1 MKFAILCLFSF
12 LRFIQVEP
20 KSSLFE
26 YVNHTKNWDIQPF
39 SPIVNT
45 IKLAKKYGIDIYRVE
60 SDYAAKHTLLG
71 GYRKDSNVIMLYNVP
86 ELEYFNKLN
95 EETLKHELIHAIQ
108 HCKGNKRTFEPLI
121 DYNLLLYCIV
131 KQKINVTF
139 IESFYSKDDFEI
151 ELEAYCFEK
160 FISYKEIDLLL
171 NTFCL

>member
-12 LRFIQVEP
+12 LRFIQSET
-20 KSSLFE
+20 SLFE
-26 YVNHTKNWDIQPF
+26 YVNHTKNWNIQPF

-45 IKLAKKYGIDIYRVE
+45 IKLAKKYGINIYRVK
-60 SDYAAKHTLLG
+60 SDYAAKHRLLG
-71 GYRKDSNVIMLYNVP
+71 GYRSGLNVIVLYNVP

-108 HCKGNKRTFEPLI
+108 YCKGNKSTFEPLI
-121 DYNLLLYCIV
+121 DFKFLLNCIV

-139 IESFYSKDDFEI
+139 IGSFYSKDDFEI

-160 FISYKEIDLLL
+160 FISYTDIDLLL
-171 NTFCL
+171 NAFCL

>member
-1 MKFAILCLFSF
+1 MKFAILFLF
-12 LRFIQVEP
+12 LRFIQA
-20 KSSLFE
+20 KTSLFE
-26 YVNHTKNWDIQPF
+26 YVNHTNDYYIQPL

-45 IKLAKKYGIDIYRVE
+45 IRLAKERGIDIYREDSV
-60 SDYAAKHTLLG
+60 YAAENNLLG
-71 GYRKDSNVIMLYNVP
+71 GYRPRSNVIVLYNVP

-95 EETLKHELIHAIQ
+95 EKTLKHELIHAIQ
-108 HCKGNKRTFEPLI
+108 YCKGNKKTFEPLI
-121 DYNLLLYCIV
+121 DSAFLLYCTV

-160 FISYKEIDLLL
+160 FISYTDIDLLL

>member
-1 MKFAILCLFSF
+1 MKFAILYLFSF
-12 LRFIQVEP
+12 LRFIQAET
-20 KSSLFE
+20 SLFE
-26 YVNHTKNWDIQPF
+26 YVNHTKNWNIQPF

-71 GYRKDSNVIMLYNVP
+71 SYRPVSNMIVLYNVP
-86 ELEYFNKLN
+86 ELGYFNKLN
-95 EETLKHELIHAIQ
+95 EETLKHELVHAIQ
-108 HCKGNKRTFEPLI
+108 YCKGNKRIFEPLA
-121 DYNLLLYCIV
+121 DFKFLLYCIV

-160 FISYKEIDLLL
+160 FISYKDIDLLL